1 MPYEV
6 KKEGDK
12 HCVYNT
18 DTGEKKA
25 CHDTEE
31 EATKQVALLHAVEND
46 PGWEPNHE

>member
-6 KKEGDK
+6 RKEGDK
-12 HCVYNT
+12 HCVFNK

-31 EATKQVALLHAVEND
+31 EAERQVRLLHSVEAN
-46 PGWEPNHE
+46 PEWTAE